1 MPILQ
6 MRKLRPERATP
17 GGGSQDGDA
26 ALQTWRP
33 VAVLLKSQAGLGQD
47 RIQRLSLVLIGLTR
61 REITDSIFMSSNPVC
76 IPGLTSYSSSPLS
89 PVAYIIFLLSLLT
102 SSSPPL
108 TSELCFPEHPPL
120 VCREGSAQPQGDR
133 QSQRPQWYCLY
144 LLDFRQGGTTI
155 FEISYLAGR
164 IVKFVSSQNKLNC
177 DFCFMKKKKKSDR

>member
-47 RIQRLSLVLIGLTR
+47 RIQRLSLVLIGLTP
-61 REITDSIFMSSNPVC
+61 REITDCIFMSSNPVC

-120 VCREGSAQPQGDR
+120 VQSTCLLNPTSLSCTPKPRKEELGEKEDR
-133 QSQRPQWYCLY
+133 TELSLHR
-144 LLDFRQGGTTI
+144 
-155 FEISYLAGR
+155 A
-164 IVKFVSSQNKLNC
+164 
-177 DFCFMKKKKKSDR
+177 

>member
-1 MPILQ
+1 M
-6 MRKLRPERATP
+6 
-17 GGGSQDGDA
+17 
-26 ALQTWRP
+26 
-33 VAVLLKSQAGLGQD
+33 AVLRSGNHHAHSTDEEAEAREGNP
-47 RIQRLSLVLIGLTR
+47 RR
-61 REITDSIFMSSNPVC
+61 REPGWGCCSSDMEACCCSSQKPGWARTGQNPAT
-76 IPGLTSYSSSPLS
+76 IPSSHRPDTKGDHRLHLHVVKSGLYPW
-89 PVAYIIFLLSLLT
+89 AHIIFLLSLLT